1 MKSLKES
8 LFDKDLVTR
17 KLSIEKYM
25 DDFSSY
31 ALEKLDPTE
40 RNTLFDTLF
49 ESGKIYN
56 AAELRKTP
64 VDLTKNIIMRRSD
77 DPGMLKKLD
86 EIHYPWRYS
95 YIYSLLVEGEER
107 TFIASLDGTGSGKY
121 YYWSNDR
128 FPRVDKAR
136 NWKEKVAAFYKP
148 NCSYSIISNE
158 KWVEEIID
166 GILLD

>member
-8 LFDKDLVTR
+8 LFDKDLATR

-64 VDLTKNIIMRRSD
+64 VDLTKNIIMMRSD
-77 DPGMLKKLD
+77 DPDMLKELD
-86 EIHYPWRYS
+86 EIHYQWRYS
-95 YIYSLLVEGEER
+95 YIYSLLFEGEER

-121 YYWSNDR
+121 YYWDNER
-128 FPRVDKAR
+128 LHRADKAR
-136 NWKEKVAAFYKP
+136 NWKEKVDAFYTQD
-148 NCSYSIISNE
+148 CSYSIISNE
-158 KWVEEIID
+158 KWVKEIID
-166 GILLD
+166 SILTD